1 MITIIKKPLVTEK
14 NTYFAGDNVYV
25 FEVDKRAS
33 KTDVKTAVQ
42 KMFEVKVD
50 KVRTSNCRGRSKTN
64 KFGKSPVPHWKKAY
78 VKLAAGEKIAMFE
91 GA

>member
-1 MITIIKKPLVTEK
+1 MINIIKRPLVTEK

-25 FEVDKRAS
+25 FEVDKRAN
-33 KTDVKTAVQ
+33 KTDVKSAVQ
-42 KMFEVKVD
+42 KVFGVKVE
-50 KVRTSNCRGRSKTN
+50 KVRTQNCRGRSKNN

-78 VKLAAGEKIAMFE
+78 VKLVAGEKIAMFE